1 MLKDLSYREKSLWA
15 SLLAVVGIGGYYFFE
30 VVRDASAGVHV
41 TGGELM
47 GRGIG
52 TIVLLVIVQVAFQ
65 VALALLTREDP
76 PDERDRLIEARA
88 VLAAYS
94 LLTVGAYT
102 AICHVLVNGKF
113 YPLVNNAWFGPYMTV
128 HVIFLFAIASEALK
142 MAMQLYYYRR
152 GVA

>member
-1 MLKDLSYREKSLWA
+1 MLKDLSYREKSLWG
-15 SLLAVVGIGGYYFFE
+15 SLLAVIGIGGYYFVE

-41 TGGELM
+41 TGGDLL

-65 VALALLTREDP
+65 IALAILTREDP

-94 LLTVGAYT
+94 LLTVGAYA
-102 AICHVLVNGKF
+102 AICHVLINGT
-113 YPLVNNAWFGPYMTV
+113 VDSQVTNAWFGPYMTV

-152 GVA
+152 DVA